1 MTASTTTDLRLVAG
15 RNCWRVETARRVGLC
30 VDGECYFGMLR
41 QSLIAARRFI
51 AITAWDL
58 HSQLELVR
66 PDPQDGWPTAF
77 GDLLLRL
84 LEVRPE
90 LEIFILLWD
99 YAPIYALERE
109 PLFFGEVPW
118 HKDADKRHPRLHFIL
133 DDVHPLM
140 ASQHQKLVLIDG
152 ALAWCGGF
160 DISKWRWDT
169 EAHRADEPRRRDPSG
184 DPYPPFHDLQLLVDG
199 DAASAL
205 LQLFA
210 ERWERAGGEVPQVLH
225 SGTKAATAN
234 VGAAD
239 VEASN
244 GGTGGDGCACDD
256 GGTGDDGAADDAWPA
271 ELEPFLHEQA
281 VGIARTLPLFDG
293 RAEVR
298 ESEQLYLDMIAAA
311 RDLIYIENQYLTS
324 RSVAE
329 ALERCLAQPEGPL
342 ILIILPR
349 ETGHWLEQHTMDLIR
364 ARILERLRAADRH
377 GRLHCYYPDLPGLGD
392 KCLMVHA
399 KLMIIDDRVLRIG
412 SSNLSNR
419 SMGLDSECD
428 LCLIG
433 DTEAA
438 RTEIQRL
445 RRRLLAMFLSLDP
458 ETLAAV
464 EAECRRS
471 VTNGK
476 GSAAMGLA
484 GALAQLVDGG
494 EAGVNAAAAAEEQA
508 EEQAEAEAEADGS
521 QRDALASQSGIGAD
535 RRPDRGADRA
545 DGETEGS
552 SRNQTRPDLRLRRL
566 EPSIDPEWDRQVPD
580 ERLIDPDRPLAPD
593 WVGDVVVG
601 EEHQPH
607 ARWRALLGVGLLLAF
622 LVLAALWRWT
632 PVGDWLE
639 PQQLAEAARALT
651 HSLWGVP
658 VALSLFVVASVAAVP
673 VTLLILVT
681 TLVFDP
687 LPGALIA
694 LGGSVLAA
702 VAGYQIGHFTGAGTA
717 EKRLGGR
724 LSDLRQRLAK
734 RGIFTVVVLRI
745 VPVAPFAI
753 LNLIA
758 GAIQVRFRD
767 YLIGT
772 LVGMAP
778 AVMAMALFSQG
789 LLQLLGRADMRS
801 LALLLGG
808 ILMGVALFWLG
819 RHLLRKSD

>member
-1 MTASTTTDLRLVAG
+1 MKASTTTDLRLVAG

-84 LEVRPE
+84 LELRPE

-210 ERWERAGGEVPQVLH
+210 ERWERAGGGVPQVLH
-225 SGTKAATAN
+225 SGSEAATAN
-234 VGAAD
+234 VRAAEVRAAD
-239 VEASN
+239 VEAADVEAADV
-244 GGTGGDGCACDD
+244 GGGDDD
-256 GGTGDDGAADDAWPA
+256 GADDAWPA
-271 ELEPFLHEQA
+271 QLEPILHEQA
-281 VGIARTLPLFDG
+281 VGIARTLPLSDG

-329 ALERCLAQPEGPL
+329 ALERRLAQPEGPL

-364 ARILERLRAADRH
+364 ARILKRLRDADRH
-377 GRLHCYYPDLPGLGD
+377 GRLHCYYPDLPALGD

-428 LCLIG
+428 LCLVG

-438 RTEIQRL
+438 CTEIQRL
-445 RRRLLAMFLSLDP
+445 RRRLLAMFLSIDP
-458 ETLAAV
+458 ETLADL

-471 VTNGK
+471 TANGK
-476 GSAAMGLA
+476 GSAAIDLA

-494 EAGVNAAAAAEEQA
+494 GAGAKAAAEEQ
-508 EEQAEAEAEADGS
+508 AEADGS

-545 DGETEGS
+545 DAETEGS
-552 SRNQTRPDLRLRRL
+552 PRNQARPGLRLRRL

-607 ARWRALLGVGLLLAF
+607 ARWRALLGVGLLLTF

-639 PQQLAEAARALT
+639 PQRLAEAARALT

-658 VALSLFVVASVAAVP
+658 VALSLFVIASVAAVP

-694 LGGSVLAA
+694 LGGSALAA
-702 VAGYQIGHFTGAGTA
+702 VAGYQIGHFTGAGAA

-724 LSDLRQRLAK
+724 LNDLRQRLAT
-734 RGIFTVVVLRI
+734 RGIFTVMVLRI
-745 VPVAPFAI
+745 VPVAPFAV

-778 AVMAMALFSQG
+778 AVIAMALFSQG
-789 LLQLLGRADMRS
+789 LLQLLGRTDMRS
-801 LALLLGG
+801 LAFLLGG
-808 ILMGVALFWLG
+808 ILIGAGLLWLG

>member
-1 MTASTTTDLRLVAG
+1 MKASITTDLRLVAG
-15 RNCWRVETARRVGLC
+15 RNCWRVETARRVGIC

-51 AITAWDL
+51 AITAWDI
-58 HSQLELVR
+58 HSQLELAR

-205 LQLFA
+205 CELFA

-225 SGTKAATAN
+225 SGSEAATAN
-234 VGAAD
+234 VRAAD
-239 VEASN
+239 VEAAN
-244 GGTGGDGCACDD
+244 GGTGDGGTDDD
-256 GGTGDDGAADDAWPA
+256 GGADDAWPA
-271 ELEPFLHEQA
+271 QLEPFLNEQA
-281 VGIARTLPLFDG
+281 IGIARTLPLFNG

-329 ALERCLAQPEGPL
+329 ALERRLAQPEGPL

-364 ARILERLRAADRH
+364 ARILERLRDADRH
-377 GRLHCYYPDLPGLGD
+377 GRLHCYYPDLPALGD

-428 LCLIG
+428 LCLVG

-464 EAECRRS
+464 EAECGRS
-471 VTNGK
+471 VANGK
-476 GSAAMGLA
+476 GSAAIGLA

-494 EAGVNAAAAAEEQA
+494 GAGAKAAAEEQA
-508 EEQAEAEAEADGS
+508 QADGS
-521 QRDALASQSGIGAD
+521 QRDALVNCDRALGAD
-535 RRPDRGADRA
+535 LRPDRADREA
-545 DGETEGS
+545 DRDAES
-552 SRNQTRPDLRLRRL
+552 SPRNQTRPGLRLHRL
-566 EPSIDPEWDRQVPD
+566 EPSIDPEWDRQVLD

-658 VALSLFVVASVAAVP
+658 VALGVFVVASVAAVP
-673 VTLLILVT
+673 VTLVILVT

-687 LPGALIA
+687 LSGALIA

-702 VAGYQIGHFTGAGTA
+702 AAGYQIGHFTGAGTA

-778 AVMAMALFSQG
+778 AVIAMALFSQG

-801 LALLLGG
+801 LAFLLGG
-808 ILMGVALFWLG
+808 ILIGVALFWLG
-819 RHLLRKSD
+819 RHLLRRLD